1 MNRYKKS
8 IELTKLAR
16 TVTPGGVQTMSKRAE
31 RFPEGAFPAY
41 IIGGEGARVE
51 DVDGNEYVDYICGL
65 GAVSLGYWN
74 GHIMKGI
81 EGYVGAPT
89 LPLGSPLEAEVAQML
104 VDMIPCAEMARFVKT
119 GSEACTAAVRIARRY
134 TQRDLVISIGYHGW
148 HDWAVQGPG
157 PLEKDRT
164 LFIGYNNLAGI
175 EMCLKKFGV
184 AAVIIEP
191 VLFEAPQEGYLQE
204 VIDICTKYGALCIF
218 DEMVTGFRWALRG
231 ASEYF
236 DVKPHMAVYG
246 KALANGFPLAC
257 VVGPRKV
264 MKYADCISGTFGGET
279 VSLAAAKAALPQHLE
294 SVERQWMRGGEFIW
308 MLEELGIP
316 YSGYAVHPRIDYK
329 GKKMALFLQETALR
343 GVLFHPGGFNIS
355 SALTDEDMR
364 VTKNALRGAVIAM
377 RKDVALEGKMP
388 RKNTL
393 RRTT

>member
-1 MNRYKKS
+1 MNRYRKS

-74 GHIMKGI
+74 GQIMKSI
-81 EGYVGAPT
+81 EGYIGAPT

-104 VDMIPCAEMARFVKT
+104 IDMIPCAEMVRFVKT

-134 TQRDLVISIGYHGW
+134 TRRDHIVSIGYHGW
-148 HDWAVQGPG
+148 HDWAVP
-157 PLEKDRT
+157 D
-164 LFIGYNNLAGI
+164 GI
-175 EMCLKKFGV
+175 ENGYTTFLPYNDLDRIEDCLRSYEH

-191 VLFEAPQEGYLQE
+191 VLFEPPQDGYLQG
-204 VIDICTKYGALCIF
+204 VIDLCTKHGALCIF
-218 DEMVTGFRWALRG
+218 DEMVTGFRWSLTG
-231 ASEYF
+231 ASGYF

-257 VVGPRKV
+257 VVGPKKV
-264 MKYADCISGTFGGET
+264 MRYADCISGTFGGET

-294 SVERQWMRGGEFIW
+294 SVGRQWMRGGEFLN
-308 MLEELGIP
+308 MCADLDIP
-316 YSGYAVHPRIDYK
+316 VSGYAVHPRIDYT
-329 GKKMALFLQETALR
+329 GKKMALFLQETARR

-355 SALTDEDMR
+355 SALTNEDMK
-364 VTKNALRGAVIAM
+364 VTRKALEGAM
-377 RKDVALEGKMP
+377 RAMDGGVKLEGKMP

-393 RRTT
+393 RRTI